1 MKSLLR
7 SIAVTACA
15 LVLVACEEET
25 KSGGAGAAALN
36 KGAWL
41 GDMDAAIKEA
51 TATKKPILVDFGA
64 EW

>member
-1 MKSLLR
+1 MKTILR

-15 LVLVACEEET
+15 LVLVACGEDT
-25 KSGGAGAAALN
+25 TAKGNAGGAVD

-41 GDMDAAIKEA
+41 GDMDSAIKEA
-51 TATKKPILVDFGA
+51 MATKKPILVDFGA

>member
-1 MKSLLR
+1 MKTILR

-15 LVLVACEEET
+15 LILVACGENT
-25 KSGGAGAAALN
+25 TSKGAGGGAAN
-36 KGAWL
+36 KGDWL
-41 GDMDAAIKEA
+41 GDMDSAVKEA